1 MPAPSMEILNPAEC
15 LELFSGVPVGRIAI
29 TVSAFPVI
37 LPVNFIVIDG
47 DIFLRTDRGT
57 RLPQPG
63 QEPLSHSR
71 STRTSPTGAQV
82 GA

>member
-29 TVSAFPVI
+29 TVSTLPVI
-37 LPVNFIVIDG
+37 LPVNFVVIDG
-47 DIFLRTDRGT
+47 NIFFRTERGT
-57 RLPQPG
+57 RLPQPR